1 MMDRVVVDRVFCYS
15 TAEAKK
21 NGNSLSIGKMILQ
34 VFLIVIIM
42 MIPLVLMPILLDE
55 INGGFILIY
64 TFIFIGVL
72 IFYIIKQRGKIQA
85 QLTGI
90 ATVGKDIYIAQKL
103 NNGEDL
109 FIGGMAAGSIIENF
123 NQALGDAIQGV
134 GSVASLYAI
143 SRSSKIMQNP
153 EIIAKMVEY
162 AKETTGASVFKIL
175 KIYNY
180 REDLKKI
187 KITCDYMI
195 MYNGKIKQNKK
206 ITIYKSYNCMN
217 DLLSLIKGGSYEL

>member
-1 MMDRVVVDRVFCYS
+1 MNNSVVVNRVFCYS
-15 TAEAKK
+15 KKEAKK
-21 NGNSLSIGKMILQ
+21 NGNDLSIGKMFLQ
-34 VFLIVIIM
+34 IFLIVIIM

-72 IFYIIKQRGKIQA
+72 IFYIFKQRGKFQA
-85 QLTGI
+85 QLKGI
-90 ATVGKDIYIAQKL
+90 ATIGNDIYIAQKL

-123 NQALGDAIQGV
+123 SQALGDAIQGV

-162 AKETTGASVFKIL
+162 AKETTGAV
-175 KIYNY
+175 
-180 REDLKKI
+180 
-187 KITCDYMI
+187 
-195 MYNGKIKQNKK
+195 
-206 ITIYKSYNCMN
+206 
-217 DLLSLIKGGSYEL
+217 

>member
-85 QLTGI
+85 QLTAI
-90 ATVGKDIYIAQKL
+90 ATVGKDIYLAIKL

-109 FIGGMAAGSIIENF
+109 FIGGMAAGSILENF
-123 NQALGDAIQGV
+123 NQVLGDSVKGA
-134 GSVASLYAI
+134 GSIASLYALNK
-143 SRSSKIMQNP
+143 STKVMQNP

-162 AKETTGASVFKIL
+162 ADNTTGAIVQKIL
-175 KIYNY
+175 RIYNY
-180 REDLKKI
+180 KEHAKKI
-187 KITCDYMI
+187 DITCDYMI
-195 MYNGKIKQNKK
+195 MHNKKIKQNKK

-217 DLLSLIKGGSYEL
+217 DLLNLIKGGKDEL

>member
-1 MMDRVVVDRVFCYS
+1 MDRVVVDRVFCYS

-85 QLTGI
+85 QLTAI
-90 ATVGKDIYIAQKL
+90 ATVGKNIYLAIKL

-217 DLLSLIKGGSYEL
+217 DLLNLIKGENYEL